1 MAVQGSSP
9 TEGWAGPEAPGLVEA
24 EVAEEE
30 LTVLEG
36 EAGQAVEVQ
45 GFLAQGNLGR
55 MGCSSLVKPSLGQAW
70 SPLVASQDEARQSP
84 EAELLGSLEK
94 AAAQGW

>member
-9 TEGWAGPEAPGLVEA
+9 TEGWADPEAPGPVEA

-30 LTVLEG
+30 LTVLAG
-36 EAGQAVEVQ
+36 EAGQVVEVQ
-45 GFLAQGNLGR
+45 GFLVQGNLGR
-55 MGCSSLVKPSLGQAW
+55 MGCSSLVKPYLGRAW
-70 SPLVASQDEARQSP
+70 SPLVASQDAARQSP

-94 AAAQGW
+94 AVAQG